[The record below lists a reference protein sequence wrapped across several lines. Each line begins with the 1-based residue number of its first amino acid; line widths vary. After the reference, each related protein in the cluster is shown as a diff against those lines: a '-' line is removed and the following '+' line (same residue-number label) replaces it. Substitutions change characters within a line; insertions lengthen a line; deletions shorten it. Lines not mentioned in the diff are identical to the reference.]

1 MHNIILVNTPDTLN
15 SVTSLI
21 DSLNESYCISLDTEF
36 NRVTTF
42 YPRLDIIQLCIQD
55 KAYLIDVYAVDIKS
69 LIVSLSSFKG
79 KLLVF
84 SGSEDLSILH
94 REGQKLGLDKAL
106 CDNIIDVQ
114 LLMSFLNLGYSVGL
128 QGTLLKYLDIDLPKD
143 QTLSDWSER
152 PLSDRQIEYAANDVF
167 FLESL
172 YKKLLSSVKSDDVRL
187 SWFALEMK
195 RFVKVLTKDTDKAL
209 LYTEVPG
216 AGSLNKKELAILKV
230 LCIRRYEKAIADNDA
245 LNRIITSKALT
256 SICRLNFIN
265 AKTLAASGMKWG
277 AIREN
282 CENVRKW
289 FAEGKSL
296 KLPDDF
302 ILPYDYFSSTSQVVS
317 DYQKKLK
324 HELTEIAKKAEIAPE
339 LISSKYLI
347 LDLFHAAFYKRE
359 AVLKSSWYLDLTK
372 DIILPEEVNAAIN
385 KK

>member
-195 RFVKVLTKDTDKAL
+195 RFVKVLTKDTDKEL

-216 AGSLNKKELAILKV
+216 AGSLD
-230 LCIRRYEKAIADNDA
+230 RYW
-245 LNRIITSKALT
+245 T
-256 SICRLNFIN
+256 
-265 AKTLAASGMKWG
+265 AS
-277 AIREN
+277 
-282 CENVRKW
+282 V
-289 FAEGKSL
+289 
-296 KLPDDF
+296 
-302 ILPYDYFSSTSQVVS
+302 
-317 DYQKKLK
+317 
-324 HELTEIAKKAEIAPE
+324 
-339 LISSKYLI
+339 
-347 LDLFHAAFYKRE
+347 
-359 AVLKSSWYLDLTK
+359 
-372 DIILPEEVNAAIN
+372 
-385 KK
+385 

>member
-1 MHNIILVNTPDTLN
+1 M
-15 SVTSLI
+15 
-21 DSLNESYCISLDTEF
+21 
-36 NRVTTF
+36 
-42 YPRLDIIQLCIQD
+42 
-55 KAYLIDVYAVDIKS
+55 
-69 LIVSLSSFKG
+69 
-79 KLLVF
+79 
-84 SGSEDLSILH
+84 
-94 REGQKLGLDKAL
+94 
-106 CDNIIDVQ
+106 
-114 LLMSFLNLGYSVGL
+114 
-128 QGTLLKYLDIDLPKD
+128 
-143 QTLSDWSER
+143 
-152 PLSDRQIEYAANDVF
+152 
-167 FLESL
+167 
-172 YKKLLSSVKSDDVRL
+172 
-187 SWFALEMK
+187 
-195 RFVKVLTKDTDKAL
+195 
-209 LYTEVPG
+209 
-216 AGSLNKKELAILKV
+216 